1 MAKCEV
7 YKPYFWMALLSCF
20 LLSVKEHVD
29 AKLNSE
35 KSTCHYHHH
44 HNQSRETHG
53 MNDCID
59 ENTSLDDVKAP
70 NVFEGAK
77 EEFQALSQVFHQKKE
92 AHDTRNE
99 NPMAE
104 SKFEHEIPSS
114 PSADKKAK
122 SSSANLIA
130 KAKEEIKSI
139 IHNNKSKHH
148 HHHRET
154 HGRNDDID
162 ENTPAIEVKGPN
174 LFGRVKEEFEAV
186 SQAIHPKK
194 ET

>member
-1 MAKCEV
+1 MADSKSND
-7 YKPYFWMALLSCF
+7 ASSINSA
-20 LLSVKEHVD
+20 SVKEHVD

-35 KSTCHYHHH
+35 KSTWHYHHH

-53 MNDCID
+53 MNDRID

-70 NVFEGAK
+70 NVFERAK

-92 AHDTRNE
+92 AHDTGNG

-114 PSADKKAK
+114 PSDKKAK

-148 HHHRET
+148 HQHHKET
-154 HGRNDDID
+154 HGMNDDID
-162 ENTPAIEVKGPN
+162 ENTPANEVKGPN

-186 SQAIHPKK
+186 FQAIHPKK
-194 ET
+194 DTTK